1 MDWSHWFGIA
11 GRSLV
16 VYAAV
21 LAGLRIGGRRE
32 IAQLE
37 PFDLVVILLVANA
50 VQNAMVGA
58 DVTLGGG
65 IVSAATLL
73 AANWAVSFVTYHSPS
88 VRRLLEGTG
97 RVVVKEGRFDDAA
110 LRREHL
116 TRDDIAR
123 IVQERLD
130 TNTPIDQIEKAVLE
144 VDGTVSVVRKDNSM
158 ERSNT
163 KLPSRRVRRRYRP
176 VGA

>member
-1 MDWSHWFGIA
+1 MDWGHWFGIV

-16 VYAAV
+16 VYIAV
-21 LAGLRIGGRRE
+21 LVGLRLGGRRE

-58 DVTLGGG
+58 DVTLAGGL
-65 IVSAATLL
+65 VSAATLL
-73 AANWAVSFVTYHSPS
+73 AANYAVSALSYRSTFF
-88 VRRLLEGTG
+88 RRLVEGRG
-97 RVVVKEGRFDDAA
+97 RVVIEDGKFVDAN

-116 TRDDIAR
+116 TRSDIER

-130 TNTPIDQIEKAVLE
+130 VDTPLDDIEKAVLE
-144 VDGTVSVVRKDNSM
+144 VDGTVSVIRRDQTM
-158 ERSNT
+158 QRSNSR
-163 KLPSRRVRRRYRP
+163 LPSRRVRRRYRP
-176 VGA
+176 VGG